1 MSIIS
6 LKNIDLHFPVYGA
19 DTRSLK
25 KKLIRVTTGGM
36 IEYDQN
42 QIITIHALKN
52 INLEI
57 QEGDRVGLVGANGAG
72 KSTLLRVLA
81 GIYEPSFGQ
90 MHVHGKVSALLD
102 VMLGLDPESSGFE
115 NMTMRGIL
123 HGMTFKEI
131 AEKKVEIARF
141 TELDDYLAMPIRT
154 YSSGMQL
161 RLAFAIATA
170 ILPEILILDEVVGA
184 GDAHFMEKAKQRMD
198 QLINTSKAVIL
209 ASHDNHIIEV
219 MCNKVIVMHAGEVVF
234 YGAPLEGLEFYKGL

>member
-25 KKLIRVTTGGM
+25 KKLIQVTTGGM

-42 QIITIHALKN
+42 KIITIHALKN

-81 GIYEPSFGQ
+81 GIYEPSSGQ

-102 VMLGLDPESSGFE
+102 VMLGLDSESSGFE

-131 AEKKVEIARF
+131 AEKKAEIARF

-170 ILPEILILDEVVGA
+170 VLPEILILDEVVGA

-198 QLINTSKAVIL
+198 QLINISKAVVL
-209 ASHDNHIIEV
+209 ASHDNNIIEV
-219 MCNKVIVMHAGEVVF
+219 MCNKVIVMHAGEIVF
-234 YGAPLEGLEFYKGL
+234 YGETLEGLAFYKGL